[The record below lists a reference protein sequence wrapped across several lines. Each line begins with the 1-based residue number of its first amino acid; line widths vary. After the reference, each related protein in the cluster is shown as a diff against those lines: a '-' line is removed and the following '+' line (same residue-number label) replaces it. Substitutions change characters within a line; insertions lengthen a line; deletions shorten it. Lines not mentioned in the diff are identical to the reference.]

1 MTRKHASLSPL
12 VAALLLA
19 GCSGSEPA
27 PPAPP
32 PAPPPATTTSAVE
45 APPPAPVEA
54 PAPPPLPAVELVE
67 GTPAAA
73 PDKAPTISLR
83 APARDQVISRDKAG
97 DFEVKIDLKGWD
109 VPAGANHVHLILDG
123 RPYKRIDDPK
133 QPVKL
138 KDIDPNYALE
148 EGQHVLVAFPSR
160 STHESVKPVGKA
172 APVAVVPFFIGKKG
186 EIKWKATDPT
196 LVYSR
201 PKGANNGPP
210 PAEGILIDY
219 YLVNA
224 ELGDGKFSVRATLK
238 GPGVE
243 EGKSLVAKSWKPL
256 RIVHPRGGSY
266 SMHLELLD
274 KDGKIVPGAMN
285 DVTREFTVDPSAPA
299 EAHAHHAAP
308 PTSAAPASSAAPTP
322 PKVSPKKK

>member
-1 MTRKHASLSPL
+1 MNRTIAPTSL
-12 VAALLLA
+12 VAALLLS
-19 GCSGSEPA
+19 GCSGSEPP

-32 PAPPPATTTSAVE
+32 PAPPAAPASSVAA
-45 APPPAPVEA
+45 APPPPAAPE
-54 PAPPPLPAVELVE
+54 PPPPPPLPAVELVE

-73 PDKAPTISLR
+73 PDKAPTIALR

-109 VPAGANHVHLILDG
+109 VPAGGNHVHLILDG

-138 KDIDPNYALE
+138 KDIDPNHELK
-148 EGQHVLVAFPSR
+148 EGEHVLVAFPSR
-160 STHESVKPVGKA
+160 PTHESVKPVGKA

-186 EIKWKATDPT
+186 EITWKPTDPT

-210 PAEGILIDY
+210 PAEGILVDY

-224 ELGDGKFSVRATLK
+224 ELGDGKFAVRATLK
-238 GPGVE
+238 GPGAE
-243 EGKSLVAKSWKPL
+243 EGKTITTKSWKPL
-256 RIVHPRGGSY
+256 RVVHPRGGAY
-266 SMHLELLD
+266 SLHLELLD
-274 KDGKIVPGAMN
+274 KDGKVVPGPMN
-285 DVTREFTVDPSAPA
+285 DVTREFTVDPAAPA
-299 EAHAHHAAP
+299 EAHAHPAPAPAASAAP
-308 PTSAAPASSAAPTP
+308 ATSAAP
-322 PKVSPKKK
+322 PKVGPKKK